1 MEIGEVCTRIIPK
14 SKCAVSEQEIFLE
27 KGEKIP
33 CIFIIAKT
41 EMNPTVGNLFVNFNS
56 AFVLLC
62 VSN

>member
-1 MEIGEVCTRIIPK
+1 MRSLHKCA
-14 SKCAVSEQEIFLE
+14 SKGAVSEQEIFLE

-33 CIFIIAKT
+33 WIFIIAKT
-41 EMNPTVGNLFVNFNS
+41 ELKLTVGNLCVNFDS